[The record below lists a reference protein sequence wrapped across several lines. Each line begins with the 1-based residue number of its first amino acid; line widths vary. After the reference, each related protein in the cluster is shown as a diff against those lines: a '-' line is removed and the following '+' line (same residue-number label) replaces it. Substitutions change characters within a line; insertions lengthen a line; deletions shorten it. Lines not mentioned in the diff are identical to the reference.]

1 MSLEILWFVLIAVL
15 WIGFLFLE
23 GFDFGVGILQF
34 FLGKNERERGTYISS
49 IGPHWDGNEVWLL
62 TAGGAMFAAFPFW
75 YATFFSALYLPFVI
89 LLLALIVRGVCFEI
103 RHRADFQKPRFVCDV
118 ALMISS
124 SLPSLLIGV
133 AMANLAI
140 GIPIDKGGNFTG
152 TFFDLVKPFALFG
165 GVLGFSLFLTN
176 GALFLTLKIEGELQA
191 RAYNFSRYSVIASV
205 FLFAVATILLYKHS
219 IICIVSFIL
228 VSVATV
234 LVFKQ
239 HLKIAFIC
247 VALCTACS
255 VTALFYAMFPNVLV
269 SSIAAEN
276 SLTVWNA
283 AASAYTL
290 KIMSIVAAFFVPIV
304 LAYQI
309 WSYYIFRKRISPR
322 NVNLEV

>member
-15 WIGFLFLE
+15 WAGFLFLE

-49 IGPHWDGNEVWLL
+49 IAPHWDGNEVWLL

-75 YATFFSALYLPFVI
+75 YATLFSALYLPFVI
-89 LLLALIVRGVCFEI
+89 LLLALITRGVCFEI
-103 RHRADFQKPRFVCDV
+103 RHRANYQKPRFVCDT

-124 SLPSLLIGV
+124 SLPSLLVGV
-133 AMANLAI
+133 ALMDLAI
-140 GIPIDKGGNFTG
+140 GIPIDTSGNFTG
-152 TFFDLVKPFALFG
+152 TFFDLVKPLALFG

-176 GALFLTLKIEGELQA
+176 GALFLTLKIEGELQT
-191 RAYNFSRYSVIASV
+191 RAYNFSRYSIIVSTL
-205 FLFAVATILLYKHS
+205 LFAVAIILLCKYS
-219 IICIVSFIL
+219 IICIASFVLIL
-228 VSVATV
+228 AAAV

-239 HLKIAFIC
+239 HLKTAFLC

-255 VTALFYAMFPNVLV
+255 VAALFYAIFPNVLV
-269 SSIAAEN
+269 SSIAEN

-283 AASAYTL
+283 ASSAYTL
-290 KIMSIVAAFFVPIV
+290 KIMSIVAAFFVPII

-322 NVNLEV
+322 NANLEV